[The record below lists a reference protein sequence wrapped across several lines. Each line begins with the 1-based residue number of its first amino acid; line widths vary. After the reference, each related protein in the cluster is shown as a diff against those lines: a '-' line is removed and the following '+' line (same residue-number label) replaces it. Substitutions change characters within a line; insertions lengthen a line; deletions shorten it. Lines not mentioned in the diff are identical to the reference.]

1 MTAKPKTR
9 ERILQASLELFNSQ
23 GERSVTTNHIAA
35 HLGISPG
42 NLYYHFRN
50 KQMIIAE
57 LFATY
62 EAQVDDFLRLPPA
75 RPLTVEDK
83 ALYLEALLAAMWQY
97 RFLHRDLEHL
107 LAADA
112 QLAER
117 YGQFARRSLDSAQ
130 AIYRGF
136 VEAGVLTMNPAQ
148 IEALSINAWIIL
160 TSWCSFSA
168 PWAALPRHRSAR
180 ICCGAASSRCWR
192 WSRVSSPLPLSRK
205 YSACSSGC
213 TCRWRWGSFVSCP
226 APATAVYAA
235 PGSSAGGSDC
245 LR

>member
-35 HLGISPG
+35 YLGISPG
-42 NLYYHFRN
+42 NLYYHFRH

-62 EAQVDDFLRLPPA
+62 EAQVDDFLCLPPA

-148 IEALSINAWIIL
+148 IEALAINAWIIL
-160 TSWCSFSA
+160 TSWVQF
-168 PWAALPRHRSAR
+168 LGTVG
-180 ICCGAASSRCWR
+180 GAA
-192 WSRVSSPLPLSRK
+192 PAPLSQDLLRRGIFQVL
-205 YSACSSGC
+205 ALEQG
-213 TCRWRWGSFVSCP
+213 FV
-226 APATAVYAA
+226 APAAQQEVQRLLERLHVPLAL
-235 PGSSAGGSDC
+235 G
-245 LR
+245 